1 MPAGMEMLATTL
13 PYYRSGYV
21 SIAAGGRAVEVRSFD
36 DPKPRE
42 LRIGVQMIGND
53 FSNASPDRS
62 R

>member
-1 MPAGMEMLATTL
+1 MPVGMEMLATTL
-13 PYYRSGYV
+13 PYYRSSYISMAV
-21 SIAAGGRAVEVRSFD
+21 GGSAVEVRSFD

-42 LRIGVQMIGND
+42 LRTGVQMIGND